1 MPTPRKSSS
10 LDETTAVEALSAL
23 AQPHRLRVFRAL
35 IGAGPSGQTPG
46 ALSASLGLAASSLSF
61 HLRELSHAGLVSA
74 ERDGRHLI
82 YRPAIGRM
90 NALLAYLTAHCCHG
104 APCDLAETAP
114 TPRKSRAR
122 ACTDC

>member
-1 MPTPRKSSS
+1 MSTWCAS
-10 LDETTAVEALSAL
+10 V
-23 AQPHRLRVFRAL
+23 
-35 IGAGPSGQTPG
+35 
-46 ALSASLGLAASSLSF
+46 SASPIARADSRRPLQ
-61 HLRELSHAGLVSA
+61 RELSHAGLVTA

-104 APCDLAETAP
+104 EPCDLGNATP
-114 TPRKSRAR
+114 TTRKPRTR

>member
-10 LDETTAVEALSAL
+10 LDEAIAVQALGAL

-35 IGAGPSGQTPG
+35 IGALPDGLTPG
-46 ALSASLGLAASSLSF
+46 ALTAMLGLPASSLSF
-61 HLRELSHAGLVSA
+61 HLRELSHSGLVST

-104 APCDLAETAP
+104 EPCDLGDA
-114 TPRKSRAR
+114 TPATGKPRAR
-122 ACTDC
+122 KCADC

>member
-10 LDETTAVEALSAL
+10 LDEAIAVQALGAL

-35 IGAGPSGQTPG
+35 IGALPDGLTPG
-46 ALSASLGLAASSLSF
+46 ALTAMLGLPASSLSF
-61 HLRELSHAGLVSA
+61 HLRELSHAGLVTA

-104 APCDLAETAP
+104 EPCDLDNATP
-114 TPRKSRAR
+114 TTRKPRSRNCA
-122 ACTDC
+122 DC

>member
-1 MPTPRKSSS
+1 MPNRTAI
-10 LDETTAVEALSAL
+10 DEATAATALGALS
-23 AQPHRLRVFRAL
+23 QPHRLRVFRAL
-35 IGAGPSGQTPG
+35 IGAGPDGLTPG
-46 ALSASLGLAASSLSF
+46 ALSAMLGLPASSLSF

-104 APCDLAETAP
+104 EPCDPGDAAP
-114 TPRKSRAR
+114 AARKPRAR
-122 ACTDC
+122 KCTDC

>member
-1 MPTPRKSSS
+1 MPKRQPI
-10 LDETTAVEALSAL
+10 DETAAVAALGAL

-35 IGAGPSGQTPG
+35 IGAGLSGLTPS
-46 ALSASLGLAASSLSF
+46 ALSATLGIAASSLSF

-90 NALLAYLTAHCCHG
+90 NALLAYLTAHCCQG
-104 APCDLAETAP
+104 EPCDLAEAP
-114 TPRKSRAR
+114 PAPRKSRTR
-122 ACTDC
+122 ACADC